1 MYFRLTIVVALAVG
15 AVVSAAQQ
23 LQATRFDVTG
33 PAWNGTSGALIGT
46 KEINPL
52 VIATTSPSAQP
63 IRFFTGSHGSLRVLE
78 VGPTGELWSRG
89 PLSVGA
95 ATTTQFGEMMRIST
109 VAPSGGTGLSIDLQ
123 GSLANSG
130 LRVLNVGLSGTEE
143 AGVVIS
149 GQSNGVG
156 TAIRIGGP
164 TGAMRPTLSTGIDI
178 TGGTG
183 LRYNALSSGD
193 GTAISIGST
202 SAPRRGIEVT
212 TTGSGHVGVLSVAN
226 SAGTALLG
234 AAQSASYAAPSPV
247 SGVGVMGI
255 GASNSNGSADTVVG
269 VLGRALRGGRGGTRT
284 TTIGIRT
291 AANSIGEDH
300 AGTAIGMLASA
311 VAASPGVSAA
321 IGGAFQSQ
329 PDHMAIVAAEGDIYL
344 GSDVTERPPILE
356 RSTMSINGR
365 STTHLFR
372 SMQSGPHHVVNA
384 VNVVVA
390 PGQVNDLDIGAAS
403 FIRLQCG
410 VGNIELTGLAGAVR
424 GRFVTIVNTACPLTV
439 INESAMSLAAHRI
452 RTAGQGNMVAPIDG
466 VFTLWYDEEIAR
478 WRVVSCSW

>member
-1 MYFRLTIVVALAVG
+1 MFFCLTIVVALAVG

-63 IRFFTGSHGSLRVLE
+63 IRFFTGIGGSLRAME
-78 VGPTGELWSRG
+78 IGPIGSLWSRG

-95 ATTTQFGEMMRIST
+95 ATAALPTELVRVST
-109 VAPSGGTGLSIDLQ
+109 IAPAGGTGIAVDLQ
-123 GSLANSG
+123 GSIANTG
-130 LRVLNVGLSGTEE
+130 LRLINVGLSGSDE
-143 AGVVIS
+143 AGIVIS
-149 GQSNGVG
+149 GQSNGSG

-164 TGAMRPTLSTGIDI
+164 TGTVRPTLSTGIDI

-183 LRYNALSSGD
+183 LRYNALSTGD

-212 TTGSGHVGVLSVAN
+212 TTGSGHVGVLSMAN

-234 AAQSASYAAPSPV
+234 AAQSASYASPISV
-247 SGVGVMGI
+247 PGVGVLGI
-255 GASNSNGSADTVVG
+255 GASNSNGSADTVIG
-269 VLGRALRGGRGGTRT
+269 VFGRALRGGRGGTRT

-291 AANSIGEDH
+291 TATSVGEDH
-300 AGTAIGMLASA
+300 AGTAIGMVASA
-311 VAASPGVSAA
+311 AAVSPGIGAA
-321 IGGAFQSQ
+321 IGGVFQSQ
-329 PDHMAIVAAEGDIYL
+329 PDHMAIVATHGDVYL
-344 GSDVTERPPILE
+344 GSDVTERPPVLE
-356 RSTMSINGR
+356 RSTMSINGN

-372 SMQSGPHHVVNA
+372 SMQSGPQHVVNA

-390 PGQVNDLDIGAAS
+390 PGQVNDLDIGTAS

-410 VGNIELTGLAGAVR
+410 IGNIELTGLAGAAR
-424 GRFVTIVNTACPLTV
+424 GRYVTIVNAACPLTV
-439 INESAMSLAAHRI
+439 INESGMSLAAHRM
-452 RTAGQGNMVAPIDG
+452 RTAGQGNMVVPIDG
-466 VFTLWYDEEIAR
+466 VFTVWYDEEIAR